1 MVRTAITHLAILL
14 ADMKQDFNLDFVNP
28 MQSENVLTDFD
39 FDSFLQDGTGA
50 EDGTFDFNSGF
61 SMEPDTTIG
70 ATD

>member
-1 MVRTAITHLAILL
+1 
-14 ADMKQDFNLDFVNP
+14 

-50 EDGTFDFNSGF
+50 EDGGFDFNEGF